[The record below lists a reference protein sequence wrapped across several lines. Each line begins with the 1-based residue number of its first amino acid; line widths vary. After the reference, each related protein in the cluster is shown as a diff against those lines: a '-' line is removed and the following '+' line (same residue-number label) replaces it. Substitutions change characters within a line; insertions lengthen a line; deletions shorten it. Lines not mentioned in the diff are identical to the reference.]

1 MKSVC
6 GGSNEHDLLFHGSV
20 ARIQWQ
26 RCVAVVSG
34 RWGVDVMSR
43 LTAIISALVIC
54 IIVCLSWAVNH
65 YRDNAITY
73 KEQRDKK
80 VSELKQAT
88 ATIADMQQRQRDVA
102 ALDAKYTKELA
113 DAKAENDA
121 LRRKL
126 DNGGRVLVKGK
137 CPVPSS
143 AETSSASGMGN
154 DATVELSPVA
164 GRNVLGIRD
173 GIISDQ
179 AALRTLQEYIRT
191 QCLK

>member
-73 KEQRDKK
+73 KEQRDK
-80 VSELKQAT
+80 AT
-88 ATIADMQQRQRDVA
+88 STIADMQKRQRDVA
-102 ALDAKYTKELA
+102 ELDARYTKELA
-113 DAKAENDA
+113 DANATIES
-121 LRRKL
+121 LRADVSAGRKRL
-126 DNGGRVLVKGK
+126 QVAATCAKSTTG
-137 CPVPSS
+137 
-143 AETSSASGMGN
+143 ASGMGDGESPRLTA
-154 DATVELSPVA
+154 DAELNYYRLRS
-164 GRNVLGIRD
+164 GIDR
-173 GIISDQ
+173 ITAQ
-179 AALRTLQEYIRT
+179 VNYLQEYIRT

>member
-1 MKSVC
+1 MNLLPVLLKKYWLQLSVTLLIAALAWAT
-6 GGSNEHDLLFHGSV
+6 EHYH
-20 ARIQWQ
+20 
-26 RCVAVVSG
+26 
-34 RWGVDVMSR
+34 
-43 LTAIISALVIC
+43 
-54 IIVCLSWAVNH
+54 N
-65 YRDNAITY
+65 NAITY
-73 KEQRDKK
+73 KYQRD
-80 VSELKQAT
+80 T
-88 ATIADMQQRQRDVA
+88 ATHNLKLANETITDMTQRQRDVA
-102 ALDAKYTKELA
+102 AIDEKYTKELA

-137 CPVPSS
+137 CPVSSS

>member
-1 MKSVC
+1 
-6 GGSNEHDLLFHGSV
+6 
-20 ARIQWQ
+20 
-26 RCVAVVSG
+26 
-34 RWGVDVMSR
+34 MSR
-43 LTAIISALVIC
+43 VTAIISALVIC
-54 IIVCLSWAVNH
+54 IIVCLLWAVNH

-73 KEQRDKK
+73 KEQRDKNAR
-80 VSELKQAT
+80 ELKLANS
-88 ATIADMQQRQRDVA
+88 TITDMQVRQRDVA

-143 AETSSASGMGN
+143 AETSRTSGMGN

-164 GRNVLGIRD
+164 GRNVLSIRS

-179 AALRTLQEYIRT
+179 TSLRALQEYINT

>member
-1 MKSVC
+1 
-6 GGSNEHDLLFHGSV
+6 
-20 ARIQWQ
+20 
-26 RCVAVVSG
+26 
-34 RWGVDVMSR
+34 MSR
-43 LTAIISALVIC
+43 LTSIISALVIC

-65 YRDNAITY
+65 YRDNAIAY
-73 KEQRDKK
+73 KEQRDNKA
-80 VSELKQAT
+80 SELEKAN
-88 ATIADMQQRQRDVA
+88 ATITDMQMRQRDVA

-137 CPVPSS
+137 CPVSSS

-154 DATVELSPVA
+154 DATVELSSVA

-179 AALRTLQEYIRT
+179 ASLRVLQEYINT

>member
-1 MKSVC
+1 
-6 GGSNEHDLLFHGSV
+6 
-20 ARIQWQ
+20 
-26 RCVAVVSG
+26 
-34 RWGVDVMSR
+34 MSR
-43 LTAIISALVIC
+43 VTAIISALIIC
-54 IIVCLSWAVNH
+54 IVVCLSWAVNH

-73 KEQRDKK
+73 KAQRDKNAR
-80 VSELKQAT
+80 ELKLANAAIT
-88 ATIADMQQRQRDVA
+88 DMQMRQRDVA

-164 GRNVLGIRD
+164 GRNVLDIRD
-173 GIISDQ
+173 GIIRDQ
-179 AALRTLQEYIRT
+179 TALRTLQEYIST
-191 QCLK
+191 QCLR